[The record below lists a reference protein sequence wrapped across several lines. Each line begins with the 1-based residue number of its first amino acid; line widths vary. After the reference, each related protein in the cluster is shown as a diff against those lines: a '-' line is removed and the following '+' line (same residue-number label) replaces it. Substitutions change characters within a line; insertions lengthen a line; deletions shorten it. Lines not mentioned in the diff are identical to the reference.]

1 MWGLSV
7 NYETQAGLAMQLRSH
22 PMHGA
27 DSEAAEQGRFK
38 EGHGMAD
45 VDRQCFTVGVFQ
57 DVGWAQRG
65 LEALADKG
73 FASESLSLISKE
85 TPQAVELLRRTFGVD
100 GVTLNIARIG
110 SVVAHG
116 PLVGA
121 LQHDEHELDRTGVAA
136 TMRHVGFQVHDGFIY
151 ETLTARGGVLVGV
164 HSEPRAADAL
174 AVMFAYGGGNAAIGA
189 WVGRV

>member
-1 MWGLSV
+1 MD
-7 NYETQAGLAMQLRSH
+7 E
-22 PMHGA
+22 
-27 DSEAAEQGRFK
+27 
-38 EGHGMAD
+38 

-57 DVGWAQRG
+57 DVEWAARG
-65 LEALADKG
+65 LEALAKEG
-73 FASESLSLISKE
+73 LPSESLSLISKE
-85 TPQAVELLRRTFGVD
+85 TPEAAALLQRTFGVEGGRLD
-100 GVTLNIARIG
+100 IVRIG

-121 LQHDEHELDRTGVAA
+121 LQGRARDLNRSGVAA
-136 TMRHVGFQVHDGFIY
+136 AMGRAGFQAHDGFIF

-189 WVGRV
+189 WAGRV